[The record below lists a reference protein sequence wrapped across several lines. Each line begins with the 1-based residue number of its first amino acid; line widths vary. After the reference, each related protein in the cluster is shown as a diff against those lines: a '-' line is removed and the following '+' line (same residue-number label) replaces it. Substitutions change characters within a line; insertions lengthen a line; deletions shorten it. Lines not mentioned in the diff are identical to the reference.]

1 MSPKAKARAAAR
13 TALNRVHCVACGTAN
28 KLSDSQ
34 GTLGT
39 CSKCKQPIV
48 EALSLLGAL
57 GVWSGDQAACEACG
71 TKNSL
76 WHVHCFGCGTRL
88 EG

>member
-1 MSPKAKARAAAR
+1 MSPKATGRAAAK
-13 TALNRVHCVACGTAN
+13 TALNKVHCVACGTAN

-34 GTLGT
+34 GALAP
-39 CSKCKQPIV
+39 CSKCKEPVV

-57 GVWSGDQAACEACG
+57 GVWSGDQAACGKCG

-76 WHVHCFGCGTRL
+76 WHAHCFGCGTKL
-88 EG
+88 QG